1 MTKQEA
7 IGASQT
13 ANVKSVMTVRA
24 TAKNGPGVKRKL
36 YIGLMKFLMGL
47 SITITCG
54 LVLFMI
60 GYVLYRGVPNISWK
74 LVSTSPSY
82 LDDNIGILPDILNTL
97 YIVIATLVIVLPLGV
112 GAAIYLTEYATNKKI
127 VGMIEYAAETLSGI
141 PSIIYG
147 LVGMLFFCQFLS
159 LQTSLLAGALTL
171 VIMNLPTIM
180 RTTQESLKTVPQS
193 YREGAFGLG
202 AGKWRV
208 IRTVVLPGC
217 IDGVVTGCILSVG
230 RIIGESAALLFTAGL
245 AHAVNGMLDGLHS
258 AGATLTVA
266 LYMYAKEQ
274 GEFGVAFAIALKN
287 ININIEEKSITALI
301 GPSGCGKSTFLKSLN
316 RMNDLVPGVK
326 ITGDL
331 RYRGEDI
338 FDPKL
343 NVNELRR
350 NIGMVFQKP
359 NPFPMSIYDNI
370 AYGPRTHGITSRA
383 KLDEIVENSLK
394 GAAIWNEVK
403 DNLKK
408 SALSLS
414 GGQQQ
419 RLCIARALAV
429 EPDVLLMDEPTS
441 ALDPISTSK
450 IEELASELK
459 SQYTIVMVTHN
470 MQQAVRISDYTAFFL
485 LGDLIE
491 YGETQKIF
499 EQPKDKRTEDYITGR
514 FG

>member
-1 MTKQEA
+1 MSSVIT
-7 IGASQT
+7 
-13 ANVKSVMTVRA
+13 VKDMC
-24 TAKNGPGVKRKL
+24 L
-36 YIGLMKFLMGL
+36 
-47 SITITCG
+47 
-54 LVLFMI
+54 
-60 GYVLYRGVPNISWK
+60 W
-74 LVSTSPSY
+74 
-82 LDDNIGILPDILNTL
+82 
-97 YIVIATLVIVLPLGV
+97 
-112 GAAIYLTEYATNKKI
+112 
-127 VGMIEYAAETLSGI
+127 
-141 PSIIYG
+141 YG
-147 LVGMLFFCQFLS
+147 QVQ
-159 LQTSLLAGALTL
+159 
-171 VIMNLPTIM
+171 
-180 RTTQESLKTVPQS
+180 
-193 YREGAFGLG
+193 
-202 AGKWRV
+202 
-208 IRTVVLPGC
+208 
-217 IDGVVTGCILSVG
+217 
-230 RIIGESAALLFTAGL
+230 
-245 AHAVNGMLDGLHS
+245 
-258 AGATLTVA
+258 
-266 LYMYAKEQ
+266 
-274 GEFGVAFAIALKN
+274 ALKN

-301 GPSGCGKSTFLKSLN
+301 GPSGCGKSTFLKTLN

-326 ITGDL
+326 VTGEL

-370 AYGPRTHGITSRA
+370 AYGPRTHGITNRA
-383 KLDEIVENSLK
+383 KLDEIVESSLK

-450 IEELASELK
+450 IEELVSELK